1 MLQFISRR
9 NQMRPARL
17 AVGLLLA
24 GVLLTA
30 GAPRASAQ
38 LFTTERDM
46 LNRLA
51 QTAGGN
57 DPAARAFDRGRDLIN
72 EEKWDGAA
80 ATFSKLVADFPS
92 DKNADAALYWLGY
105 AYEKQNKLA
114 EAETA
119 LARLIQ
125 QHPRSSWVKDARTLR
140 LKVKAKLDPR
150 GINVPDT
157 TGPDGEDDELIII
170 ALQALCQNDRPR
182 CPALVN
188 DRLRSNA
195 SARVKEA
202 AITLLGRYGG
212 NEAVPALIQLARSEP
227 NEKLR
232 MRAIAALGET
242 NDERV
247 LDVLREI
254 AMSPTY
260 DDESPTDSAIHA
272 LVNHDSPRAVGII
285 SDVII
290 NGKNL
295 TARQHA
301 ISLISRRA
309 GEPVVDEL
317 LRIYDA
323 VPDVQIRKYV
333 VAAFGN
339 RKSPRAGAKLAEIAR
354 TSTDLELRKQAIH
367 AIPNRDDGDSLKLVL
382 SLYDSESNPELKNY
396 LLEAIS
402 RYDDKSALQKLMQI
416 ARNSAEPLERRK
428 RAVNALSRSKDPEV
442 LRFLEDMLK

>member
-1 MLQFISRR
+1 
-9 NQMRPARL
+9 
-17 AVGLLLA
+17 
-24 GVLLTA
+24 
-30 GAPRASAQ
+30 
-38 LFTTERDM
+38 M
-46 LNRLA
+46 LNRLVQGA
-51 QTAGGN
+51 SGN
-57 DPAARAFDRGRDLIN
+57 DPATRAFIQGRDLIN

-80 ATFSKLVADFPS
+80 AAFNRLVSDFPS
-92 DKNADAALYWLGY
+92 DKNVDAALYWLGY

-114 EAETA
+114 EADTA
-119 LARLIQ
+119 LGRLIQ
-125 QHPRSSWVKDARTLR
+125 RFPNSSWARDAKALR
-140 LKVKAKLDPR
+140 LKVNTKLNPQ
-150 GINVPDT
+150 NVMV
-157 TGPDGEDDELIII
+157 PDGENDELIII

-182 CPALVN
+182 CPSLVN

-195 SARVKEA
+195 SVRVKEA

-212 NEAVPALIQLARSEP
+212 NEAVPGLIQLARSET

-232 MRAIAALGET
+232 MKAIQALGET

-285 SDVII
+285 GDVIV

-301 ISLISRRA
+301 ISLVSRRA

-354 TSTDLELRKQAIH
+354 TSTDVELRKQAIH
-367 AIPNRDDGDSLKLVL
+367 AIPNREDGQSLDLIL
-382 SLYDSESNPELKNY
+382 SLYDGESNQELKSY
-396 LLEAIS
+396 LLEAMS
-402 RYDDKSALQKLMQI
+402 RYDDKRALQKLMQV
-416 ARNSAEPLERRK
+416 ARNTSEPLERRK

-442 LRFLEDMLK
+442 IQFLMDMLK

>member
-9 NQMRPARL
+9 NQTPLR
-17 AVGLLLA
+17 GLLAALA
-24 GVLLTA
+24 LFILLP
-30 GAPRASAQ
+30 GATRASAQ
-38 LFTTERDM
+38 RFTPERDM
-46 LNRLA
+46 LNRLVQGA
-51 QTAGGN
+51 TGN
-57 DPAARAFDRGRDLIN
+57 DPATKAFTQGRDLIN
-72 EEKWDGAA
+72 EEKWAGAA
-80 ATFSKLVADFPS
+80 ATFSKFVSDYPS
-92 DKNADAALYWLGY
+92 DKNTDAALYWLAY
-105 AYEKQNKLA
+105 AYDRQNKLA

-119 LARLIQ
+119 LARLVE
-125 QHPRSSWVKDARTLR
+125 QHPRSSWVRDARTLR
-140 LKVKAKLDPR
+140 LKVRAKLDPQN
-150 GINVPDT
+150 IVM
-157 TGPDGEDDELIII
+157 PDGENDELIII

-182 CPALVN
+182 CPSLVN

-195 SARVKEA
+195 SPRVKEA

-212 NEAVPALIQLARSEP
+212 NEAVPALIQLARSEQ

-260 DDESPTDSAIHA
+260 ADESPTDSAIHA
-272 LVNHDSPRAVGII
+272 LVNHDSPRAVGVL

-290 NGKNL
+290 NGRNL
-295 TARQHA
+295 AARQHA
-301 ISLISRRA
+301 VGLFSRRS

-339 RKSPRAGAKLAEIAR
+339 RKSARAGAKLAEIAR
-354 TSTDLELRKQAIH
+354 TSTDVELRKQAIH
-367 AIPNRDDGDSLKLVL
+367 AIPNRDDAQSLDVLL
-382 SLYDSESNPELKNY
+382 SLYDGESNVELKNY
-396 LLEAIS
+396 LLEALS
-402 RYDDKSALQKLMQI
+402 RYDDKRAQQKLMQVV
-416 ARNSAEPLERRK
+416 RNASEPLERRK
-428 RAVNALSRSKDPEV
+428 RAISALSRSKDPEV
-442 LRFLEDMLK
+442 IQFLVDMLK

>member
-1 MLQFISRR
+1 MLQFIAQR
-9 NQMRPARL
+9 NQIGLKGLVAAL
-17 AVGLLLA
+17 ALFILLP
-24 GVLLTA
+24 
-30 GAPRASAQ
+30 GATRASAQ
-38 LFTTERDM
+38 RFTPERDM
-46 LNRLA
+46 LNRLVQGA
-51 QTAGGN
+51 SGN
-57 DPAARAFDRGRDLIN
+57 DPATKAFIQGRDLIN

-80 ATFSKLVADFPS
+80 ATFSKFVNDYPS
-92 DKNADAALYWLGY
+92 DKNTDAALYWLAY
-105 AYEKQNKLA
+105 AYDRQSKLA

-125 QHPRSSWVKDARTLR
+125 QHPRSSWVRDARTLL
-140 LKVKAKLDPR
+140 LKVRAKRDPQN
-150 GINVPDT
+150 IVM
-157 TGPDGEDDELIII
+157 PDGENDELIII

-182 CPALVN
+182 CPSLVN

-195 SARVKEA
+195 SPRVKEA

-212 NEAVPALIQLARSEP
+212 NEAVPALIQLARSES

-254 AMSPTY
+254 AMSANY
-260 DDESPTDSAIHA
+260 ADESPTDSAIHA

-301 ISLISRRA
+301 VSLFSRRA

-323 VPDVQIRKYV
+323 VPDVQVRKYV

-354 TSTDLELRKQAIH
+354 TSTDVELRKQAIH
-367 AIPNRDDGDSLKLVL
+367 SIPNRDDAQSLDVLL
-382 SLYDSESNPELKNY
+382 SLYDGESNVELKSY
-396 LLEAIS
+396 LLEAFS
-402 RYDDKSALQKLMQI
+402 RYDDKRALQKLMQVV
-416 ARNSAEPLERRK
+416 RNTSEPLERRK
-428 RAVNALSRSKDPEV
+428 RAINALSRSKDPEV
-442 LRFLEDMLK
+442 IQFLVDMLK